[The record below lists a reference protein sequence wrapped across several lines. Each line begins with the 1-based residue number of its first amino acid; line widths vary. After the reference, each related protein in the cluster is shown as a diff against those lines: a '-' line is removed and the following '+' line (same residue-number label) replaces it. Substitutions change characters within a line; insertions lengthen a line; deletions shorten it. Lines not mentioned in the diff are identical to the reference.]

1 MTGEKN
7 ARFREE
13 LTNELNRLQVGS
25 SSYRQQTAQNAL
37 DLSRHV
43 TAPESLRDRETA
55 RHYVKNAQLQVHED
69 QVEDVGKMM
78 SMAARRA
85 YNTPESAFSVEMKVK
100 LEEKRNR
107 FKTFGLRIKS

>member
-1 MTGEKN
+1 MLDVKN
-7 ARFREE
+7 TRYLED
-13 LTNELNRLQVGS
+13 LLNELNRLQVGS
-25 SSYRQQTAQNAL
+25 SSYRQQTPQKAL

-43 TAPESLRDRETA
+43 IAPESLCDRETA

-69 QVEDVGKMM
+69 QVEDLAKMM

-85 YNTPESAFSVEMKVK
+85 YNTPERAFSVDMKVK

-107 FKTFGLRIKS
+107 FKAFGLRVKS

>member
-1 MTGEKN
+1 MTGEKY

-25 SSYRQQTAQNAL
+25 SSYRQQTVQKAL

-55 RHYVKNAQLQVHED
+55 RHYVKNAQLQMHED
-69 QVEDVGKMM
+69 QLEDVAKMM
-78 SMAARRA
+78 SMAARCA
-85 YNTPESAFSVEMKVK
+85 YNSPEGAFSVDMKVK

-107 FKTFGLRIKS
+107 FKAFGLLIKS

>member
-7 ARFREE
+7 GRFREE

-25 SSYRQQTAQNAL
+25 SSYRQQTARKAL

-55 RHYVKNAQLQVHED
+55 RHYVKNAQLQMHED
-69 QVEDVGKMM
+69 QIEDVAKMM

-85 YNTPESAFSVEMKVK
+85 YNTPESAFSVDMKVK

-107 FKTFGLRIKS
+107 FKAFGLRVKS

>member
-1 MTGEKN
+1 MTDEKN
-7 ARFREE
+7 ARFLEE

-25 SSYRQQTAQNAL
+25 SNYRQQTAQKAL

-43 TAPESLRDRETA
+43 TAPESLRDREAA
-55 RHYVKNAQLQVHED
+55 RHYVKTAQLQLHED
-69 QVEDVGKMM
+69 QVEDVAKMM

-85 YNTPESAFSVEMKVK
+85 YNTPESAFSVDMKVK

-107 FKTFGLRIKS
+107 FKAFGLRVKS

>member
-7 ARFREE
+7 VRFREE

-25 SSYRQQTAQNAL
+25 SRYRQQTAQKAL

-55 RHYVKNAQLQVHED
+55 RNYVKNAQLQVHED
-69 QVEDVGKMM
+69 QLEDVAKMM

-85 YNTPESAFSVEMKVK
+85 YNTPESAFSADMKVK

-107 FKTFGLRIKS
+107 FKAFGLRVKS

>member
-7 ARFREE
+7 VRFREE

-25 SSYRQQTAQNAL
+25 SNYRQHTAQKAL
-37 DLSRHV
+37 GLSRHV
-43 TAPESLRDRETA
+43 ITPESLRDRETA
-55 RHYVKNAQLQVHED
+55 RHYVKNAHLQVHED
-69 QVEDVGKMM
+69 QVEDVAKMM

-85 YNTPESAFSVEMKVK
+85 YNTPESAFSVDMKVK

-107 FKTFGLRIKS
+107 FKAFGLRVKS

>member
-1 MTGEKN
+1 MTDEKN
-7 ARFREE
+7 ARFLKE

-25 SSYRQQTAQNAL
+25 SNYRQQTAQKAL
-37 DLSRHV
+37 DLSRHAK
-43 TAPESLRDRETA
+43 APESLRDRETA

-69 QVEDVGKMM
+69 QIEDVAKMM

-85 YNTPESAFSVEMKVK
+85 YNKPESAFSVDMKAK

-107 FKTFGLRIKS
+107 FKTFGLRVKS

>member
-7 ARFREE
+7 VRFREE

-25 SSYRQQTAQNAL
+25 SNYRQQTAQKAL

-43 TAPESLRDRETA
+43 IAPESLRDRETA

-69 QVEDVGKMM
+69 QVEDVAKMM

-85 YNTPESAFSVEMKVK
+85 YNTPESAFSVDMKVK

-107 FKTFGLRIKS
+107 FKAFGLRVKS

>member
-1 MTGEKN
+1 MIDERN

-25 SSYRQQTAQNAL
+25 SNYRQQTAQKAL

-43 TAPESLRDRETA
+43 AAPESLRDRETA
-55 RHYVKNAQLQVHED
+55 RYYVKTAQLQVHED
-69 QVEDVGKMM
+69 QVEDVAKMM

-85 YNTPESAFSVEMKVK
+85 YNTPESAFSVDMKVK

-107 FKTFGLRIKS
+107 FKAFGLRVKS